1 VVKVQGRRGEV
12 AAELHT
18 DFPERFAERR
28 RLYALAQDG
37 QRRELHLEEF
47 WPHLGRM
54 VFKFQGIDSISQA
67 EALVGC
73 DLQVPRSE
81 RAPLEEGAVYV
92 EDLIGCTVWDDA
104 GGSLRRVGEIAEVQF
119 GGGEAPLLI
128 VREAGREHI
137 IPFAAEY
144 VVAANPGEKRLHMR
158 LPGGM
163 LELDAPLTEEE
174 KRAQHRPR
182 RHES

>member
-28 RLYALAQDG
+28 QLYALAEDG

-54 VFKFQGIDSISQA
+54 VFKFAGVDSISDA
-67 EALVGC
+67 EPLVGC
-73 DLQVPRSE
+73 ELQVPRSE
-81 RAPLEEGAVYV
+81 RTQLEPGAVYV
-92 EDLIGCTVWDDA
+92 DELIGCALWDHA
-104 GGSLRRVGEIAEVQF
+104 SGAAREVGVVADVQF
-119 GGGEAPLLI
+119 GGGEAPILI
-128 VREAGREHI
+128 VRQGSREHM

-144 VVAANPGEKRLHMR
+144 LLASDPERKRLDMR
-158 LPGGM
+158 LPAGM

-174 KRAQHRPR
+174 KRAQHR
-182 RHES
+182 SGDADA